1 MIKKKK
7 ILIVSSGEKL
17 VPVLKELLPVNEYIV
32 NLSTTIHDAKK
43 KLRNESFY
51 FSIVQC
57 PIKDEFG
64 VKSSQEIA
72 NTFDI
77 GVLLLVKN
85 DIFDQVTYRLKEDP
99 ILVLSMPTN
108 RQVLYQ
114 GICLMNTLMFQK
126 QKMENEIR
134 KLRKKIQDQQK
145 INQAKL
151 FLIEQY
157 HYSEEK
163 AHHYIEKV
171 AMDHSITKVEV
182 AMSLIE
188 KVKKNE

>member
-1 MIKKKK
+1 MLLQRRI
-7 ILIVSSGEKL
+7 ISSC
-17 VPVLKELLPVNEYIV
+17 
-32 NLSTTIHDAKK
+32 
-43 KLRNESFY
+43 SFLHVI
-51 FSIVQC
+51 S
-57 PIKDEFG
+57 D
-64 VKSSQEIA
+64 
-72 NTFDI
+72 
-77 GVLLLVKN
+77 
-85 DIFDQVTYRLKEDP
+85 
-99 ILVLSMPTN
+99 
-108 RQVLYQ
+108 
-114 GICLMNTLMFQK
+114 
-126 QKMENEIR
+126 NEIR

-151 FLIEQY
+151 LLIEQY

>member
-1 MIKKKK
+1 
-7 ILIVSSGEKL
+7 
-17 VPVLKELLPVNEYIV
+17 
-32 NLSTTIHDAKK
+32 
-43 KLRNESFY
+43 
-51 FSIVQC
+51 
-57 PIKDEFG
+57 
-64 VKSSQEIA
+64 
-72 NTFDI
+72 
-77 GVLLLVKN
+77 
-85 DIFDQVTYRLKEDP
+85 
-99 ILVLSMPTN
+99 MPTN

-151 FLIEQY
+151 LLIEQY

>member
-1 MIKKKK
+1 MINKKK

-85 DIFDQVTYRLKEDP
+85 DIFDQVTYRLK
-99 ILVLSMPTN
+99 
-108 RQVLYQ
+108 
-114 GICLMNTLMFQK
+114 
-126 QKMENEIR
+126 
-134 KLRKKIQDQQK
+134 
-145 INQAKL
+145 
-151 FLIEQY
+151 
-157 HYSEEK
+157 
-163 AHHYIEKV
+163 
-171 AMDHSITKVEV
+171 
-182 AMSLIE
+182 
-188 KVKKNE
+188 